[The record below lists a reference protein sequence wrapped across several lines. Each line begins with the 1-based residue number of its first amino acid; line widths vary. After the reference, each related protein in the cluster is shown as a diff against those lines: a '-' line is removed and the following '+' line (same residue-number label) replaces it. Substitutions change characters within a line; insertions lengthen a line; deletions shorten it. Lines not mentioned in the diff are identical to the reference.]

1 MSRFPVNGMSETAHQ
16 SFRTDEGT
24 GAEQTNQA
32 LCPLKT
38 FPIKHGDG
46 SRSSKHSV
54 RMFKCRITVL
64 ESVSLQS
71 ALGSISTS
79 VLQGHEER
87 L

>member
-1 MSRFPVNGMSETAHQ
+1 MSQFPVNGMSETAHQ
-16 SFRTDEGT
+16 SFCTDEGT
-24 GAEQTNQA
+24 GAEQTSQA

-46 SRSSKHSV
+46 SESSKHNI
-54 RMFKCRITVL
+54 RMFECRITLL

-79 VLQGHEER
+79 VLRGHEER